1 VKARA
6 LLVSLVAA
14 LAAAAAFPAVGGAT
28 NECRGIQGCISV
40 PGPWVVVERP
50 VQTQYLLACPNGNG
64 VVAGLDV
71 QATTRAVHVS
81 FDGRIGAPVG
91 PGVTTT
97 RSALF
102 RAVSLATG
110 RQAFQPLVGCVRGGG
125 GGGRSTVSAR
135 AKPTPGGAPLEYFA
149 QTVVVRSGLQRTAT
163 VRCPAN
169 ERYVGS
175 WSALA
180 FRTKQPPDLA
190 QADEIQ
196 VQKVV
201 LHGTVRVVAGAT
213 DALSP
218 DAHAVVQAGVECAP

>member
-1 VKARA
+1 MTARA
-6 LLVSLVAA
+6 LLVALVAV

-40 PGPWVVVERP
+40 PGPWVLVTRAAP
-50 VQTQYLLACPNGNG
+50 AQYLLACPDGRG

-71 QATTRAVHVS
+71 QATSRAVRVS
-81 FDGRIGAPVG
+81 FDGRVGAPVG

-102 RAVSLATG
+102 HALSLVAG

-135 AKPTPGGAPLEYFA
+135 AKPTPGGAPIERFA

-163 VRCPAN
+163 VRCPAK

-175 WSALA
+175 WAALA
-180 FRTKQPPDLA
+180 FRTKLPPSLA
-190 QADEIQ
+190 QAGAIRI
-196 VQKVV
+196 QKVV
-201 LHGTVRVVAGAT
+201 SGGRVRVVASAT

-218 DAHAVVQAGVECAP
+218 DANAVVQAGVECAP

>member
-1 VKARA
+1 MRA
-6 LLVSLVAA
+6 LLVSFVAA
-14 LAAAAAFPAVGGAT
+14 LAMAAAFPALGGAT
-28 NECRGIQGCISV
+28 NECRGIQACISV
-40 PGPWVVVERP
+40 PGPWVLVTRAVP
-50 VQTQYLLACPNGNG
+50 AQYLLACPNGQG

-71 QATTRAVHVS
+71 QATSRDVRVS

-97 RSALF
+97 RSVLF
-102 RAVSLATG
+102 RAISLAAG
-110 RQAFQPLVGCVRGGG
+110 RQAFQPLVGCVRGG

-135 AKPTPGGAPLEYFA
+135 AKPTPGGAPLERFA
-149 QTVVVRSGLQRTAT
+149 QTVVVRSGLQRTAA

-169 ERYVGS
+169 ERYVDS

-180 FRTKQPPDLA
+180 FRTQLPPDLA
-190 QADEIQ
+190 QVDAIRL
-196 VQKVV
+196 QKVV
-201 LHGTVRVVAGAT
+201 QKGKVRVVAAAT